1 MGILIWGGAAVTI
14 LGFVGI
20 VWSLVSVL
28 RARRAG
34 LDDEALRARMA
45 RMLPVNVGS
54 LLLSILGLMLVI
66 LGVLFS

>member
-14 LGFVGI
+14 LGFAGI
-20 VWSLVSVL
+20 VWSLVAVL
-28 RARRAG
+28 RARRAE
-34 LDDEALRARMA
+34 LDDTALRARMG

>member
-14 LGFVGI
+14 LGFAGI
-20 VWSLVSVL
+20 VWSLVAVL
-28 RARRAG
+28 RARRAEP
-34 LDDEALRARMA
+34 DDTALRARMG